1 VKRVLGFVFAAWV
14 ATLYLSALLFI
25 HGCSLPKI
33 IILHDPLSPEEHNN
47 LGRIYESQQQFD
59 QAMEQYHAALKKDQ
73 SFVPS
78 LLLLGDLSY
87 RLKKYAEA
95 ESAYKKAIKLQPGNG
110 DIYNNLCWV
119 YIDQQINMD
128 IAADLV
134 QKAMELTPAHRSY
147 YLDTLGVILLKS
159 GKPAES
165 IDALKQA
172 VDLISEDTPEYLSE
186 AYTHLAEAYTATGN
200 LTAARDAEQAAIKY
214 RVAK

>member
-1 VKRVLGFVFAAWV
+1 VNRVHGFTLASWV
-14 ATLYLSALLFI
+14 AVLCLSSILI

-33 IILHDPLSPEEHNN
+33 IILHDPLTPEEHNN

-59 QAMEQYHAALKKDQ
+59 QAMQQYQAALKKD
-73 SFVPS
+73 SNFVPS
-78 LLLLGDLSY
+78 LLLFGDLSY

-134 QKAMELTPAHRSY
+134 QKAMALTPAHRSY
-147 YLDTLGVILLKS
+147 YLDTLGVILLES

-186 AYTHLAEAYTATGN
+186 AYTHLAEAYTAAGN

-214 RVAK
+214 RIAR